1 MNGDILLQFTP
12 ESTKGTDPPP
22 TDMFFSN
29 RVQVQG
35 KLLDTLRIGL
45 AVAFAWAIMFLLIS
59 FIVAAS
65 GAAAV
70 LSFFELVYPGFSVG
84 AFAGILLG
92 VLWSFV
98 YGFIFGL
105 LLGIFYNSLIEKSA
119 MSGESYE
126 LYG

>member
-22 TDMFFSN
+22 TDMYFSN
-29 RVQVQG
+29 RVLMQG

-45 AVAFAWAIMFLLIS
+45 AIAFAWAIMFLLIS
-59 FIVAAS
+59 LIVTAA
-65 GAAAV
+65 GAGTA
-70 LSFFELVYPGFSVG
+70 LSFFELIYPGFSTG
-84 AFAGILLG
+84 AFTGILLG

-105 LLGIFYNSLIEKSA
+105 LLGVFYNSLIEKGA
-119 MSGESYE
+119 MGGESYE

>member
-1 MNGDILLQFTP
+1 MNGDIFIQFTP

-29 RVQVQG
+29 RILVQG
-35 KLLDTLRIGL
+35 KLLDTLRIGF
-45 AVAFAWAIMFLLIS
+45 AIAFAWAIMFLLIS
-59 FIVAAS
+59 FIA
-65 GAAAV
+65 GAAGAATA
-70 LSFFELVYPGFSVG
+70 LGFFELIYPGFSLG
-84 AFAGILLG
+84 AFTGILLG